1 MRTIAAKMI
10 DRCKQAGLAGLLLV
24 FGLLVSA
31 LPASAQ
37 PIKLEVATASLA
49 FDLRTNE
56 PVVSFRLTPDSAKVF
71 SELTAKSV
79 GRPMAIIIDGRVMLK
94 PVIREPITGGTG
106 QISSNLTAADA
117 KALAERLAS
126 GKARLE
132 IEVQD

>member
-1 MRTIAAKMI
+1 
-10 DRCKQAGLAGLLLV
+10 
-24 FGLLVSA
+24 
-31 LPASAQ
+31 
-37 PIKLEVATASLA
+37 
-49 FDLRTNE
+49 
-56 PVVSFRLTPDSAKVF
+56 
-71 SELTAKSV
+71 
-79 GRPMAIIIDGRVMLK
+79 MLK